1 MDPRPRDDT
10 DAAQDKARELADIA
24 AWIASLKGEASA
36 YLSDLNYATLRL
48 RLENAHAAT
57 VDARRRVRMYQ
68 EDAWQ
73 RSRRKKGPDP
83 RVVKDVSDAV
93 SKGCCYRC
101 CTGSA
106 PVFLP
111 ASDWPGDYRAGSLSR
126 ATPWRPA
133 RLTAPRSACNN
144 MMALRA
150 LRDQRLWPR
159 NTEGR

>member
-1 MDPRPRDDT
+1 MN
-10 DAAQDKARELADIA
+10 
-24 AWIASLKGEASA
+24 W
-36 YLSDLNYATLRL
+36 L

-57 VDARRRVRMYQ
+57 VDARRRVRLYQ
-68 EDAWQ
+68 DDAWQ

-111 ASDWPGDYRAGSLSR
+111 ASDWPGDYRAGSCIVVGDAEPLILLL
-126 ATPWRPA
+126 PA
-133 RLTAPRSACNN
+133 SLVTV
-144 MMALRA
+144 
-150 LRDQRLWPR
+150 
-159 NTEGR
+159 